1 MGGALE
7 LLLGRL
13 GALHIRQAL
22 NPVTLQAAMQRRA
35 RQVRDRGLEGIKAVI
50 QRQERVPAEGNNDG
64 LLIG

>member
-1 MGGALE
+1 M
-7 LLLGRL
+7 
-13 GALHIRQAL
+13 
-22 NPVTLQAAMQRRA
+22 TLQAAMQRRA